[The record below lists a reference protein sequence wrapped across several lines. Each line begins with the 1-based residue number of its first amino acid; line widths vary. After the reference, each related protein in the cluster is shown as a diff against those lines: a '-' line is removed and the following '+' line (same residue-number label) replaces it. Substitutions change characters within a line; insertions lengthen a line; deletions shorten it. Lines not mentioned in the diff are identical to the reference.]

1 MNKTF
6 LNTIMI
12 TVFALV
18 ITGCKNE
25 NNKEAETGDSKLTT
39 TANAEA
45 VQYNVD
51 ASESVIEWEGNK
63 PTGAHTGTIKLSE
76 GSFKANDSVVESG
89 KFVIDMNSIVVTDLE
104 GEDKANLEAHLK
116 GTVEGKEGDFFN
128 VNEFPNASFEVTGYN
143 AENSMLEGNL
153 TLKGETKNIQFPVLL
168 NRSEDKLEI
177 ISDEFSIDR
186 TKWNVNYGSK
196 SIFEGLG
203 DKFINDQIEL
213 KIKLVAKK
221 A

>member
-12 TVFALV
+12 AVFALV

-25 NNKEAETGDSKLTT
+25 NNNEAETGDSKFTA

-51 ASESVIEWEGNK
+51 ASESIIEWEGNK

-89 KFVIDMNSIVVTDLE
+89 KFVVDMNSIVVTDLE

-196 SIFEGLG
+196 SVFEGLG